1 MAVRKAWFLFN
12 LKPDRKLEDYIKWTL
27 EVNHPDAKRIQTIK
41 AFHDYVTV
49 GAPPGVTPAWQFL
62 EEVEVTDFDAYWA
75 ELRNPSRAANSAAW
89 RDWVQDFSVLFTEQI
104 G

>member
-12 LKPDRKLEDYIKWTL
+12 LRSNRKPEDYIKWTL
-27 EVNHPDAKRIQTIK
+27 EVNHPGSKRLKTIK
-41 AFHDYVTV
+41 SFHDYVTV

-62 EEVEVTDFDAYWA
+62 EEIEVTDFDAYWA
-75 ELRNPSRAANSAAW
+75 ELRDPARANGSAAW
-89 RDWVQDFSVLFTEQI
+89 RDWVQDYIVFFSEQI